1 MPTIEETK
9 QSINQFSHYLSELND
24 EGFVNLDNEKQV
36 KFFLDFLSLFKTDQ
50 SQITIYVYQC
60 IEIDVGDYD
69 YETGHHTYQV
79 CGSHEGYLIVL
90 GDHDEMRSLIA
101 VVYLTL
107 TIGKWKTIQTLLSL
121 MGVSNDYN
129 TYNDR
134 S

>member
-24 EGFVNLDNEKQV
+24 EGFVSLDNEKQV
-36 KFFLDFLSLFKTDQ
+36 KFFLDFLSLFKIDQ

-90 GDHDEMRSLIA
+90 GDHDQGLIA
-101 VVYLTL
+101 
-107 TIGKWKTIQTLLSL
+107 
-121 MGVSNDYN
+121 
-129 TYNDR
+129 DR
-134 S
+134 SGIANADDFQMEDDTDTFITNGGE